1 MDYLA
6 RESLIERSLVV
17 RNVRVWLPLKEN
29 VAFNSVKERLMI
41 TPLLVLPN
49 VTCLQKG
56 NKMHTQ
62 IAKGI
67 VLFQEDIP
75 MAIQVAICKT
85 KGRIHGI
92 YNKNCL
98 QLFMQ

>member
-17 RNVRVWLPLKEN
+17 GNVRVWLPLKEKCGFQFRKGKAN
-29 VAFNSVKERLMI
+29 D

-56 NKMHTQ
+56 NKRHMQ
-62 IAKGI
+62 IAKRDCSFSRRHSNGYTSCS
-67 VLFQEDIP
+67 LH
-75 MAIQVAICKT
+75 T

-98 QLFMQ
+98 QLSMH

>member
-1 MDYLA
+1 M
-6 RESLIERSLVV
+6 
-17 RNVRVWLPLKEN
+17 
-29 VAFNSVKERLMI
+29 AFNSVKERLMI

-56 NKMHTQ
+56 NKMHMQ

-92 YNKNCL
+92 YNKNL
-98 QLFMQ
+98 PAVIHAIDSRMHYLLGMDYQRTKYRVNEVS